1 MSGGTRSFG
10 IWTCTALVV
19 GNMIGSGIYLLPA
32 ALAPFGWNA
41 ILGWLMTIGGA
52 LAIAHVFARLANVLP
67 RAGGP
72 YAYTEA
78 AFGPAVGFATAWSY
92 WLSVV
97 VGNAAIAAGSVS
109 YLSAL
114 FPAIGTTPFLAPAL
128 SLAAVW
134 IFTALNCMG
143 SDLTGRAQN
152 LATIVKIVPLAAMII
167 VAGVALSHG
176 GTAMILPLRRQD
188 IHFTSISAAATL
200 TLWALLG
207 LELATIPAE
216 KVHDPARTIAR
227 ATLLGTGFTGFLYL
241 CVCSAILLMLPAAQ
255 LAASRAPF
263 ADFLQHFCGGHSG
276 AILDVF
282 AAMSGL
288 LALIGWVL
296 LQGELAWVMAERGVF
311 PAWFSKTTPHG
322 TPVRAH
328 LASTAILTVLLI
340 ANSSKSIVALFTF
353 ALLLSTTGCL
363 FAYLLTALAALRLQ
377 ARRDLAASSVL
388 VATSI
393 VAASYSIWAI
403 WGAGEEATLWGSA
416 ALLAGFPIYAGMRGS
431 RLWFG
436 RRGREYSNQ

>member
-1 MSGGTRSFG
+1 
-10 IWTCTALVV
+10 
-19 GNMIGSGIYLLPA
+19 
-32 ALAPFGWNA
+32 
-41 ILGWLMTIGGA
+41 
-52 LAIAHVFARLANVLP
+52 
-67 RAGGP
+67 
-72 YAYTEA
+72 
-78 AFGPAVGFATAWSY
+78 
-92 WLSVV
+92 
-97 VGNAAIAAGSVS
+97 
-109 YLSAL
+109 
-114 FPAIGTTPFLAPAL
+114 
-128 SLAAVW
+128 
-134 IFTALNCMG
+134 MG

-152 LATIVKIVPLAAMII
+152 LATIAKIVPLAAMIV

-207 LELATIPAE
+207 LESATIPAE
-216 KVHDPARTIAR
+216 KVHDPARTIGR

-255 LAASRAPF
+255 LAASPAPF
-263 ADFLQHFCGGHSG
+263 ADFLQRFCGGHSG

-282 AAMSGL
+282 ATTSGL

-377 ARRDLAASSVL
+377 ARRDLAASLVL

-393 VAASYSIWAI
+393 VAASVLDL
-403 WGAGEEATLWGSA
+403 GDLG
-416 ALLAGFPIYAGMRGS
+416 
-431 RLWFG
+431 
-436 RRGREYSNQ
+436 RGRGGGLMGIGRPSCGLPDLCRHARLAPVVRQARSRVQQSMIEKEMLSSRHRGARGQGRALASLSLLHSPDA

>member
-1 MSGGTRSFG
+1 
-10 IWTCTALVV
+10 
-19 GNMIGSGIYLLPA
+19 MIGSGIYLLPA

-41 ILGWLMTIGGA
+41 VLGWLMTIGGA
-52 LAIAHVFARLANVLP
+52 LAIAHVFARLANALP

-114 FPAIGTTPFLAPAL
+114 LPAIGTTLYLAPAL

-134 IFTALNCMG
+134 IFTALNCLG

-152 LATIVKIVPLAAMII
+152 LTTIVKIVPLAAII
-167 VAGVALSHG
+167 VVAAVTLGDG
-176 GTAMILPLRRQD
+176 GTALILPLRRQD
-188 IHFTSISAAATL
+188 IHFASISAAATL
-200 TLWALLG
+200 TLWGLLG
-207 LELATIPAE
+207 LESATIPAE
-216 KVHDPARTIAR
+216 KVHDPTRTIPR
-227 ATLLGTGFTGFLYL
+227 ATLAGTGFTGFLYL

-255 LAASRAPF
+255 LAASPAPF
-263 ADFLQHFCGGHSG
+263 ADFLQHFWGGHTG

-311 PAWFSKTTPHG
+311 PAWFSKTAPNG
-322 TPVRAH
+322 TPIRAH
-328 LASTAILTVLLI
+328 LASTSILTGLLI
-340 ANSSKSIVALFTF
+340 ANSNKSIVGLFTF

-377 ARRDLAASSVL
+377 ARRDLDASPIL
-388 VATSI
+388 ATTSML
-393 VAASYSIWAI
+393 AASYSIWAI
-403 WGAGEEATLWGSA
+403 WGAGREAAFWGSV

-431 RLWFG
+431 RRWFG
-436 RRGREYSNQ
+436 TIRVTAGEP